1 MIVVVG
7 SLNMDAI
14 ARVARLPMPGETVLA
29 TGFTQTLG
37 GKGANQ
43 AVAAARGGSTVA
55 FIGRVGR
62 DAAGEALLAGL
73 GEAGVNTESIL
84 HDAGGSSG
92 MALISVDHRAE
103 NTIVVVPGVNAH
115 VCVDD
120 IEAAADLI
128 ARSDIL
134 LLQLEVPLA
143 AVTRAA
149 ELAQRA
155 GTTVILNPSP
165 AQELP
170 VSLLR
175 LVDILVPNAEE
186 VGYLSG
192 MGSPVDPESA
202 AGMLRAN
209 GAKSVV
215 ITLGDRGASVI
226 TDDGEM
232 EVPAYEVDAL
242 DTTGAGDAFV
252 GNLAASLD
260 SGLSLLEAAEFASAA
275 AALSVRSTGAQSSMP
290 RRDQTL
296 EFIARTGDQ

>member
-14 ARVARLPMPGETVLA
+14 ARVVRLPVPGETVLA
-29 TGFTQTLG
+29 TGFAQTLG

-43 AVAAARGGSTVA
+43 AVAAARGGGTVT
-55 FIGRVGR
+55 FVGRVGK
-62 DAAGEALLAGL
+62 DPAGEALLAGL
-73 GEAGVNTESIL
+73 RGAGVNTERIL
-84 HDAGGSSG
+84 QDSDGSSG
-92 MALISVDHRAE
+92 TALINVDQWAE

-115 VCVDD
+115 VCEAD
-120 IEAAADLI
+120 IEAAADVI
-128 ARSDIL
+128 AGSDIL
-134 LLQLEVPLA
+134 LLQLEVPLT

-170 VSLLR
+170 ASLLR
-175 LVDILVPNAEE
+175 LVDILVLNAEE

-226 TDDGEM
+226 TDEGEL
-232 EVPAYEVDAL
+232 EVAAYQVDAL

-260 SGLSLLEAAEFASAA
+260 SGLSLLDAARFASAA
-275 AALSVRSTGAQSSMP
+275 AALSVQSSGAQSSMP
-290 RRDQTL
+290 TRDETL
-296 EFIARTGDQ
+296 ELLTRTGAT